1 MDTRTADGKRPANG
15 AEDERQD
22 TPEGTP
28 GASPGTT
35 PGETEDHQGTGESQA
50 AEADGRDEREDEAVD
65 EEAVADADEADAEEA
80 EAAGRTGMAAGAA
93 AIVSVVLGVVSLT
106 GGWLGTIASARASLI
121 GQLETSQGAG
131 VADQVQAIYGD
142 SWQAAALVGGAFA
155 AAGLLVGIGVVL
167 RVAYW
172 PARTGPVW
180 VRSAAWAGVA
190 VGLTGVLLALSKY
203 TGLLLGVPSA
213 G

>member
-65 EEAVADADEADAEEA
+65 EEAVADADEAD
-80 EAAGRTGMAAGAA
+80 AAGRTGMAAGAA

-190 VGLTGVLLALSKY
+190 VGLIGVLLALSKY

>member
-190 VGLTGVLLALSKY
+190 VGLIGVLLALSKY

>member
-22 TPEGTP
+22 TPEGNP

-65 EEAVADADEADAEEA
+65 EEAVADADEAD
-80 EAAGRTGMAAGAA
+80 AAGRTGMAAGAA

-172 PARTGPVW
+172 PARTCPVW

-190 VGLTGVLLALSKY
+190 VGLIGVLLALSKY

>member
-1 MDTRTADGKRPANG
+1 MDTKTADGKRPATG
-15 AEDERQD
+15 AEDEQQD
-22 TPEGTP
+22 TH
-28 GASPGTT
+28 GTT
-35 PGETEDHQGTGESQA
+35 PGKTPGEEKDPAGKGAPAA
-50 AEADGRDEREDEAVD
+50 AETDGDAVVHDADDLDADDEA
-65 EEAVADADEADAEEA
+65 AAEDTA
-80 EAAGRTGMAAGAA
+80 TAAPTGIAAGAA

-142 SWQAAALVGGAFA
+142 SWEAAALVGGAFA
-155 AAGLLVGIGVVL
+155 AVGLLVGIGVVL

-190 VGLTGVLLALSKY
+190 VGLVGLLLALSKY

>member
-1 MDTRTADGKRPANG
+1 MDTKTADGKRPATG
-15 AEDERQD
+15 AEDEQQD
-22 TPEGTP
+22 THGTTA
-28 GASPGTT
+28 GKT
-35 PGETEDHQGTGESQA
+35 PGEEKDPAGKGAPAA
-50 AEADGRDEREDEAVD
+50 AETDGDGAVD
-65 EEAVADADEADAEEA
+65 DVEADDEVAAEDA
-80 EAAGRTGMAAGAA
+80 VTAAPTGIAAGAA

-131 VADQVQAIYGD
+131 IADQVQAIYGD
-142 SWQAAALVGGAFA
+142 SWEAAALVGGAFA
-155 AAGLLVGIGVVL
+155 AVGLLVGIGVVL

-190 VGLTGVLLALSKY
+190 VGLVGLLLALSKY

>member
-1 MDTRTADGKRPANG
+1 MDTKTAGGKRPATG
-15 AEDERQD
+15 AEDEQQD
-22 TPEGTP
+22 TH
-28 GASPGTT
+28 GTT
-35 PGETEDHQGTGESQA
+35 PGKTPGEEKDPEGKGAPAA
-50 AEADGRDEREDEAVD
+50 AETDGDAVVD
-65 EEAVADADEADAEEA
+65 DVDDVEADDEV
-80 EAAGRTGMAAGAA
+80 AADTATAAPTGIAAGAA

-142 SWQAAALVGGAFA
+142 SWEAAALVGGAFA
-155 AAGLLVGIGVVL
+155 AVGLLVGIGVVL

-190 VGLTGVLLALSKY
+190 VGLVGLLLALSKY

>member
-1 MDTRTADGKRPANG
+1 MDTKTADGKRPATG
-15 AEDERQD
+15 AEDEQQD
-22 TPEGTP
+22 TH
-28 GASPGTT
+28 GTT
-35 PGETEDHQGTGESQA
+35 PGKTPGEEKDPVGKGAPATAETHGDEVVDDHEADDEVA
-50 AEADGRDEREDEAVD
+50 AEVTAT
-65 EEAVADADEADAEEA
+65 
-80 EAAGRTGMAAGAA
+80 AAPTGIAAGAA

-106 GGWLGTIASARASLI
+106 GGWLGTIASARAALI

-142 SWQAAALVGGAFA
+142 SWEAAALVGGAFA
-155 AAGLLVGIGVVL
+155 AVGLLVGIGVVL

-190 VGLTGVLLALSKY
+190 VGLVGLLLALSKY

>member
-1 MDTRTADGKRPANG
+1 MDTKTADGKRPATG
-15 AEDERQD
+15 AEDEQQD
-22 TPEGTP
+22 TD
-28 GASPGTT
+28 GTT
-35 PGETEDHQGTGESQA
+35 PGKTPGEEKDPAGKGAPAAAETDGDAVVHDADDLDADDEAATEDTATAAPTGI
-50 AEADGRDEREDEAVD
+50 
-65 EEAVADADEADAEEA
+65 
-80 EAAGRTGMAAGAA
+80 AAGAA

-142 SWQAAALVGGAFA
+142 SWEAAALVGGAFA
-155 AAGLLVGIGVVL
+155 AVGLLVGIGVVL

-190 VGLTGVLLALSKY
+190 VGLVGLLLALSKY

>member
-22 TPEGTP
+22 TPGGTP
-28 GASPGTT
+28 GASFGTT

-65 EEAVADADEADAEEA
+65 EEAVADADEA
-80 EAAGRTGMAAGAA
+80 EAAGRTGVAAGAA

-155 AAGLLVGIGVVL
+155 AAGLFVGIGVVL

-190 VGLTGVLLALSKY
+190 VGLIGVLLALSKY

>member
-1 MDTRTADGKRPANG
+1 MDTKTADGKRPATG
-15 AEDERQD
+15 AEGEQQD
-22 TPEGTP
+22 TD
-28 GASPGTT
+28 GTT
-35 PGETEDHQGTGESQA
+35 PGKTPGEEKDPAGKGAPAA
-50 AEADGRDEREDEAVD
+50 AETDGDEAVHD
-65 EEAVADADEADAEEA
+65 AHDADDADDLDADDEVAAEDSA
-80 EAAGRTGMAAGAA
+80 TAAPTGIAAGAA

-142 SWQAAALVGGAFA
+142 SWEAAALVGGAFA
-155 AAGLLVGIGVVL
+155 AVGLLVGIGVVL

-190 VGLTGVLLALSKY
+190 VGLVGLLLALSKY

>member
-1 MDTRTADGKRPANG
+1 MDTKTADGKRPATG
-15 AEDERQD
+15 AEGEQQD
-22 TPEGTP
+22 TD
-28 GASPGTT
+28 GTT
-35 PGETEDHQGTGESQA
+35 PGKTPGEEKDPAGRGAPAA
-50 AEADGRDEREDEAVD
+50 AETDGDEAVHD
-65 EEAVADADEADAEEA
+65 AHDADDLDADDEV
-80 EAAGRTGMAAGAA
+80 AADDSATAAPTGIAAGAA

-142 SWQAAALVGGAFA
+142 SWEAAALVGGAFA
-155 AAGLLVGIGVVL
+155 AVGLLVGIGVVL

-190 VGLTGVLLALSKY
+190 VGLVGLLLALSKY

>member
-1 MDTRTADGKRPANG
+1 MDTKTADGKRPATG
-15 AEDERQD
+15 AEDEQQD
-22 TPEGTP
+22 THGTTA
-28 GASPGTT
+28 GKT
-35 PGETEDHQGTGESQA
+35 PGEEKGPAGKGAPAA
-50 AEADGRDEREDEAVD
+50 AETDGDAVVD
-65 EEAVADADEADAEEA
+65 DVDDLDADDEVAAEDIA
-80 EAAGRTGMAAGAA
+80 TAAPTGIAAGAA

-142 SWQAAALVGGAFA
+142 SWEAAALVGGAFA

-190 VGLTGVLLALSKY
+190 VGLVGLLLALSKY

>member
-1 MDTRTADGKRPANG
+1 MDTKTADGKRPATG
-15 AEDERQD
+15 AEDEQQD
-22 TPEGTP
+22 TH
-28 GASPGTT
+28 GTT
-35 PGETEDHQGTGESQA
+35 PGKTSGEEKDPAGKGAPAA
-50 AEADGRDEREDEAVD
+50 AETDGDAVVHDADDADDEA
-65 EEAVADADEADAEEA
+65 AAEDTA
-80 EAAGRTGMAAGAA
+80 TAAPTGIAAGAA

-142 SWQAAALVGGAFA
+142 SWEAAALVGGAFA
-155 AAGLLVGIGVVL
+155 AVGLLVGIGVVL

-190 VGLTGVLLALSKY
+190 VGLVGLLLALSKY

>member
-1 MDTRTADGKRPANG
+1 MDTKTADGKRPATG
-15 AEDERQD
+15 AEDEQQD
-22 TPEGTP
+22 TD
-28 GASPGTT
+28 GTT
-35 PGETEDHQGTGESQA
+35 PGKTPGAEKDPAGKGAPAAAETDGDAVVHDGDDADDEAATEDSATAAPTG
-50 AEADGRDEREDEAVD
+50 V
-65 EEAVADADEADAEEA
+65 
-80 EAAGRTGMAAGAA
+80 AAGAA

-142 SWQAAALVGGAFA
+142 SWEAAALVGGAFA
-155 AAGLLVGIGVVL
+155 AVGLLVGIGVVL

-190 VGLTGVLLALSKY
+190 VGLVGLLLALSKY

>member
-65 EEAVADADEADAEEA
+65 EEAVADADEA

>member
-121 GQLETSQGAG
+121 GQLETSHGAG

-190 VGLTGVLLALSKY
+190 VGLIGVLLALSKY

>member
-1 MDTRTADGKRPANG
+1 MDTKTADGKRPATG
-15 AEDERQD
+15 AEDEQQD
-22 TPEGTP
+22 TDGTMP
-28 GASPGTT
+28 GKT
-35 PGETEDHQGTGESQA
+35 PGEEKDPAGKGAPAA
-50 AEADGRDEREDEAVD
+50 AETDGDAVVHDGDDADDADDLDADDEA
-65 EEAVADADEADAEEA
+65 AAEDSA
-80 EAAGRTGMAAGAA
+80 TAAPTGIAAGAA

-142 SWQAAALVGGAFA
+142 SWEAAALVGGAFA
-155 AAGLLVGIGVVL
+155 AVGLLVGIGVVL

-190 VGLTGVLLALSKY
+190 VGLVGLLLALSKY

>member
-1 MDTRTADGKRPANG
+1 MDTKTADGKRPATG
-15 AEDERQD
+15 AEDEQQD
-22 TPEGTP
+22 TD
-28 GASPGTT
+28 GTT
-35 PGETEDHQGTGESQA
+35 PGKTPGEEKDPAGKRAPAA
-50 AEADGRDEREDEAVD
+50 AETDGDAVVHD
-65 EEAVADADEADAEEA
+65 GDDADADADDEVAAEDSA
-80 EAAGRTGMAAGAA
+80 TAAPTGIAAGAA

-142 SWQAAALVGGAFA
+142 SWEAAALVGGAFA
-155 AAGLLVGIGVVL
+155 AVGLLVGIGVVL

-190 VGLTGVLLALSKY
+190 VGLVGLLLALSKY

>member
-1 MDTRTADGKRPANG
+1 MDTKTADGKRPATG
-15 AEDERQD
+15 AEDEQQD
-22 TPEGTP
+22 TH
-28 GASPGTT
+28 GTT
-35 PGETEDHQGTGESQA
+35 PGKTPGEKKDPEGKGAPAA
-50 AEADGRDEREDEAVD
+50 AETDGDAVVD
-65 EEAVADADEADAEEA
+65 DADDVEADDEV
-80 EAAGRTGMAAGAA
+80 AADTATAAPTGIAAGAA

-142 SWQAAALVGGAFA
+142 SWEAAALVGGAFA
-155 AAGLLVGIGVVL
+155 AVGLLVGIGVVL

-190 VGLTGVLLALSKY
+190 VGLGGLLLALSKY

>member
-1 MDTRTADGKRPANG
+1 MDTKTADGKRPATG
-15 AEDERQD
+15 AEDEQQD
-22 TPEGTP
+22 TD
-28 GASPGTT
+28 GTT
-35 PGETEDHQGTGESQA
+35 PGKTPGEEKDPAGKGAPAA
-50 AEADGRDEREDEAVD
+50 AETHGDAVVHDADYADDADDLDADDEA
-65 EEAVADADEADAEEA
+65 AAEDTA
-80 EAAGRTGMAAGAA
+80 TAAPTGIAAGAA

-142 SWQAAALVGGAFA
+142 SWEAAALVGGAFA
-155 AAGLLVGIGVVL
+155 AVGLLVGIGVVL

-190 VGLTGVLLALSKY
+190 VGLVGLLLALSKY

>member
-1 MDTRTADGKRPANG
+1 MDTKTADGKRPATG
-15 AEDERQD
+15 AEDEQQD
-22 TPEGTP
+22 THGTTA
-28 GASPGTT
+28 GKT
-35 PGETEDHQGTGESQA
+35 PGEEKDPAGKGAPAVAGTDGEAVVDDAGEIEADDEVA
-50 AEADGRDEREDEAVD
+50 AEGT
-65 EEAVADADEADAEEA
+65 
-80 EAAGRTGMAAGAA
+80 AAPAPTGIAAGAA

-142 SWQAAALVGGAFA
+142 SWEAAALVGGAFA
-155 AAGLLVGIGVVL
+155 AVGLLVGIGVVL

-190 VGLTGVLLALSKY
+190 VGLVGLLLALSKY

>member
-1 MDTRTADGKRPANG
+1 MDTKTADGKRPATG
-15 AEDERQD
+15 AEDEQQD
-22 TPEGTP
+22 TD
-28 GASPGTT
+28 GTT
-35 PGETEDHQGTGESQA
+35 PGKTPGEEKDPAGKGAPAAAETDGVAVVHDGDDADDADDLDADDEAATEDTATAAPTGI
-50 AEADGRDEREDEAVD
+50 
-65 EEAVADADEADAEEA
+65 
-80 EAAGRTGMAAGAA
+80 AAGAA

-142 SWQAAALVGGAFA
+142 SWEAAALVGGAFA
-155 AAGLLVGIGVVL
+155 AVGLLVGIGVVL

-190 VGLTGVLLALSKY
+190 VGLVGLLLALSKY

>member
-1 MDTRTADGKRPANG
+1 MDTKTADGKRPATG
-15 AEDERQD
+15 AEDEQQD
-22 TPEGTP
+22 TH
-28 GASPGTT
+28 GTT
-35 PGETEDHQGTGESQA
+35 PGKTPGEEKDPVGKGA
-50 AEADGRDEREDEAVD
+50 PAVAEADGDGAVDDADDIEADDEA
-65 EEAVADADEADAEEA
+65 
-80 EAAGRTGMAAGAA
+80 AAGDTATAAPTGIAAGAA

-142 SWQAAALVGGAFA
+142 SWEAAALVGGAFA
-155 AAGLLVGIGVVL
+155 AVGLLVGIGVVL

-190 VGLTGVLLALSKY
+190 VGLVGLLLALSKY

>member
-1 MDTRTADGKRPANG
+1 MDTKTADGKRPATG
-15 AEDERQD
+15 AEDEQRN
-22 TPEGTP
+22 TH
-28 GASPGTT
+28 GTT
-35 PGETEDHQGTGESQA
+35 PGKTAGEEKDPAGEGAPTTAETDGDGAGDDIEADDEVA
-50 AEADGRDEREDEAVD
+50 AEDTAT
-65 EEAVADADEADAEEA
+65 
-80 EAAGRTGMAAGAA
+80 AAPTGIAAGAA
-93 AIVSVVLGVVSLT
+93 ALVSVVLGVVSLT

-142 SWQAAALVGGAFA
+142 SWEAAALVGGAFA
-155 AAGLLVGIGVVL
+155 TVGLLVGIGVVL

-180 VRSAAWAGVA
+180 VRSAAWAGVV
-190 VGLTGVLLALSKY
+190 VGLVGLLLALSKY

>member
-1 MDTRTADGKRPANG
+1 MDDVDDLDADDEVA
-15 AEDERQD
+15 AEDIA
-22 TPEGTP
+22 TAAP
-28 GASPGTT
+28 
-35 PGETEDHQGTGESQA
+35 TGI
-50 AEADGRDEREDEAVD
+50 
-65 EEAVADADEADAEEA
+65 
-80 EAAGRTGMAAGAA
+80 AAGAA

-142 SWQAAALVGGAFA
+142 SWEAAALVGGAFA

-190 VGLTGVLLALSKY
+190 VGLVGLLLALSKY

>member
-1 MDTRTADGKRPANG
+1 MDTKTADGKRPATG
-15 AEDERQD
+15 AEDEQQD
-22 TPEGTP
+22 TD
-28 GASPGTT
+28 GTT
-35 PGETEDHQGTGESQA
+35 PGKTPGEEKDPAGKGAPAA
-50 AEADGRDEREDEAVD
+50 AETDGDAVVHDADDLDAGDEA
-65 EEAVADADEADAEEA
+65 AAEDSA
-80 EAAGRTGMAAGAA
+80 TAAPTGIAAGAA

-142 SWQAAALVGGAFA
+142 SWEAAALVGGAFA
-155 AAGLLVGIGVVL
+155 AVGLLVGIGVVL

-190 VGLTGVLLALSKY
+190 VGLVGLLLALSKY

>member
-1 MDTRTADGKRPANG
+1 MDTKTADGKRPATG
-15 AEDERQD
+15 AEDEQQD
-22 TPEGTP
+22 TH
-28 GASPGTT
+28 GTT
-35 PGETEDHQGTGESQA
+35 PGKTPGEEKA
-50 AEADGRDEREDEAVD
+50 PVGKGAPAVAEADGDGAVD
-65 EEAVADADEADAEEA
+65 DADDIETDDEV
-80 EAAGRTGMAAGAA
+80 AAGDTATAAPTGIAAGAA

-142 SWQAAALVGGAFA
+142 SWEAAALVGGAFA
-155 AAGLLVGIGVVL
+155 AVGLLVGIGVVL

-190 VGLTGVLLALSKY
+190 VGLVGLLLALSKY

>member
-1 MDTRTADGKRPANG
+1 MDTKTADGKRPATG
-15 AEDERQD
+15 AEDEQQD
-22 TPEGTP
+22 TD
-28 GASPGTT
+28 GTT
-35 PGETEDHQGTGESQA
+35 PGKTPGEEKDPAGKGAPAA
-50 AEADGRDEREDEAVD
+50 AETDGDAVVHDADYADDADDLDADDEA
-65 EEAVADADEADAEEA
+65 AAEDSA
-80 EAAGRTGMAAGAA
+80 TAAPTGIAAGAA

-142 SWQAAALVGGAFA
+142 SWEAAALVGGAFA
-155 AAGLLVGIGVVL
+155 AVGLLVGIGVVL

-190 VGLTGVLLALSKY
+190 VGLVGLLLALSKY

>member
-1 MDTRTADGKRPANG
+1 MDTKTADGKRPATG
-15 AEDERQD
+15 AEDEQQD
-22 TPEGTP
+22 TD
-28 GASPGTT
+28 GTT
-35 PGETEDHQGTGESQA
+35 PGKTTGEEKDPAGKGAPAA
-50 AEADGRDEREDEAVD
+50 AETDGDAVVHDADDADDLDADDDEA
-65 EEAVADADEADAEEA
+65 AAEDTA
-80 EAAGRTGMAAGAA
+80 TAAPTGIAAGAA

-142 SWQAAALVGGAFA
+142 SWEAAALVGGAFA
-155 AAGLLVGIGVVL
+155 AVGLLVGIGVVL

-190 VGLTGVLLALSKY
+190 VGLVGLLLALSKY

>member
-65 EEAVADADEADAEEA
+65 EEAVADAEEA

-190 VGLTGVLLALSKY
+190 VGLIGVLLALSKY

>member
-1 MDTRTADGKRPANG
+1 MDTKTADGKRPATG
-15 AEDERQD
+15 AEDEQQD
-22 TPEGTP
+22 TD
-28 GASPGTT
+28 GTT
-35 PGETEDHQGTGESQA
+35 PGKTPGEEKDPAGKGAPAAAETDGVEAVHDAHDLDADDEAATEDTATAAPTGI
-50 AEADGRDEREDEAVD
+50 
-65 EEAVADADEADAEEA
+65 
-80 EAAGRTGMAAGAA
+80 AAGAA

-142 SWQAAALVGGAFA
+142 SWEAAALVGGAFA
-155 AAGLLVGIGVVL
+155 AVGLLVGIGVVL

-190 VGLTGVLLALSKY
+190 VGLVGLLLALSKY

>member
-1 MDTRTADGKRPANG
+1 MDTKTADGKRPANG
-15 AEDERQD
+15 AEDEQHE
-22 TPEGTP
+22 TPEKTLGEKKES
-28 GASPGTT
+28 GAEPA
-35 PGETEDHQGTGESQA
+35 QGPAAGADTGAGVADGESDGDEGA
-50 AEADGRDEREDEAVD
+50 AGADGAV
-65 EEAVADADEADAEEA
+65 VASA
-80 EAAGRTGMAAGAA
+80 RTGMAAGAA

-121 GQLETSQGAG
+121 GQLETSSGAG

-142 SWQAAALVGGAFA
+142 SWEAAALVGGAFA
-155 AAGLLVGIGVVL
+155 VAGLLVGIGVVL

-190 VGLTGVLLALSKY
+190 VGLIGVLLALSKY
-203 TGLLLGVPSA
+203 TGLLLGLPSA

>member
-1 MDTRTADGKRPANG
+1 MDTKTADGKRPATG
-15 AEDERQD
+15 AEDEQQD
-22 TPEGTP
+22 TH
-28 GASPGTT
+28 GTT
-35 PGETEDHQGTGESQA
+35 PGKTPGEEKDPAGKGAPTTAETDGDGAVDDADDVEADDEVA
-50 AEADGRDEREDEAVD
+50 AE
-65 EEAVADADEADAEEA
+65 DAAT
-80 EAAGRTGMAAGAA
+80 AAPTGFAAGAA
-93 AIVSVVLGVVSLT
+93 AMVSVVLGVVSLT

-142 SWQAAALVGGAFA
+142 SWEAAALVGGAFA
-155 AAGLLVGIGVVL
+155 AVGLLVGIGVVL

-190 VGLTGVLLALSKY
+190 VGLVGLLLALSKY

>member
-65 EEAVADADEADAEEA
+65 EEAVADADEA

-190 VGLTGVLLALSKY
+190 VGLIGVLLALSKY

>member
-1 MDTRTADGKRPANG
+1 MDTKTADGKRPATG
-15 AEDERQD
+15 AEDEQQD
-22 TPEGTP
+22 TD
-28 GASPGTT
+28 GTT
-35 PGETEDHQGTGESQA
+35 PGKTPGEEKDPAGKGAPAAAETDGDAVVHDADDLDADDEAATEDTATAAPTGI
-50 AEADGRDEREDEAVD
+50 
-65 EEAVADADEADAEEA
+65 
-80 EAAGRTGMAAGAA
+80 AAGAA

-142 SWQAAALVGGAFA
+142 SWEAAALVGGAFA
-155 AAGLLVGIGVVL
+155 AVGLLVGIGVVL

-190 VGLTGVLLALSKY
+190 VGLV
-203 TGLLLGVPSA
+203 GLLLADRKSVV
-213 G
+213 

>member
-1 MDTRTADGKRPANG
+1 MDTKTADGKRPATG
-15 AEDERQD
+15 AEDEQQD
-22 TPEGTP
+22 TD
-28 GASPGTT
+28 GTT
-35 PGETEDHQGTGESQA
+35 PGKTPGEEKDPAGKGAPAAAETDGDAVVHDADDLDADDEAATEDTATAAPTGI
-50 AEADGRDEREDEAVD
+50 
-65 EEAVADADEADAEEA
+65 
-80 EAAGRTGMAAGAA
+80 AAGAA

-142 SWQAAALVGGAFA
+142 SWEAAALVGGAFA
-155 AAGLLVGIGVVL
+155 AVGLLVGIGVVL

-190 VGLTGVLLALSKY
+190 VGLV
-203 TGLLLGVPSA
+203 GLLLARDRKSVV
-213 G
+213 

>member
-1 MDTRTADGKRPANG
+1 MDTKTADGKRPATG
-15 AEDERQD
+15 AEDEQQD
-22 TPEGTP
+22 TD
-28 GASPGTT
+28 GTT
-35 PGETEDHQGTGESQA
+35 PGKTPGEEKDPAGKGAPAAAETDGDAVVHDADDLDADDEAATEDTATAAPTGI
-50 AEADGRDEREDEAVD
+50 
-65 EEAVADADEADAEEA
+65 
-80 EAAGRTGMAAGAA
+80 AAGAA

-142 SWQAAALVGGAFA
+142 SWEAAALVGGAFA
-155 AAGLLVGIGVVL
+155 AVGLLVGIGVVL

-190 VGLTGVLLALSKY
+190 VGLVGLLLALSKY
-203 TGLLLGVPSA
+203 TDRKSVV
-213 G
+213 